1 MKEIT
6 QQKSVLTAAVLIA
19 LANLPASAQTAPAAS
34 ASEIAVLKQ
43 TVDALRRQVDEL
55 RAASAK
61 ANGPTEAAEGESQE
75 SVDART
81 PATKADVVGLR
92 ADIENYK
99 YDQSR
104 TQERNIPSVT
114 RNTRIGGGVTLRY
127 DSRSPAEEPG
137 TSAIGTTPSQARAA
151 GFAAPQFTLNFTG
164 NLYRDY
170 AEGRNLTYRLS
181 FSNNASASSSS
192 ATTDATNLVNAT
204 DAYLRYSFQPATGN
218 VEDPLGTVTL
228 GQQVMPFGLDA
239 QALDPEVKA
248 VIGNAG
254 FVGGLGLNKR
264 QVGVAVQGDF
274 EPYVD
279 FSNNYRAPLASYAL
293 GVYNGNGPNR
303 VDNNNHRDVAARL
316 AFTAPVDYNSWWR
329 QIQIGSSLYVGQPTL
344 GATNGYSA
352 NNVTGWSTRRGVDV
366 NWTHLPFSIAYE
378 WAYGKDRV
386 LPTDALVT
394 TRKNPDA
401 LVRGSGQYINFG
413 YTWGEQFLSS
423 SRQQGKYDDYW
434 PQSYQAF
441 IRFDQWDPNRSA
453 KVLNDKQYV
462 TTLGLNMFFAETT
475 KFQVNY
481 LRTRNQLGSSAPTA
495 TRPKA
500 SNALQAQFNAT
511 F

>member
-6 QQKSVLTAAVLIA
+6 PQKSVLTAAVLIA
-19 LANLPASAQTAPAAS
+19 LASSQASAQNTPPAS
-34 ASEIAVLKQ
+34 ASEVQTLKQ
-43 TVDALRRQVDEL
+43 TVEDLRRQVEAL
-55 RAASAK
+55 RATSKGTAPAE
-61 ANGPTEAAEGESQE
+61 PAEGESQE
-75 SVDART
+75 AVDART

-92 ADIENYK
+92 ADIESYK
-99 YDQSR
+99 YEQAR
-104 TQERNIPSVT
+104 AQERNIPSVT
-114 RNTRIGGGVTLRY
+114 RNTRIGGGVTLRF
-127 DSRSPAEEPG
+127 DSRSPSEEPG
-137 TSAIGTTPSQARAA
+137 TSAIGTTPAESRAA
-151 GFAAPQFTLNFTG
+151 GFATPQFTLNFTG

-170 AEGRNLTYRLS
+170 SEGRNLTYRLS

-192 ATTDATNLVNAT
+192 ATTDATNVVNAT
-204 DAYLRYSFQPATGN
+204 DAYIRYSYQPATGN

-228 GQQVMPFGLDA
+228 GQQVVPFGLDA

-254 FVGGLGLNKR
+254 FVSGLGLNKR
-264 QVGVAVQGDF
+264 QVGVAIQGDF

-279 FSNNYRAPLASYAL
+279 FSNNYRAPLVSYAL

-303 VDNNNHRDVAARL
+303 VDNNNHRDLVARL
-316 AFTAPVDYNSWWR
+316 AYTAPVDYNSWWR
-329 QIQIGSSLYVGQPTL
+329 QIQIGSSFYLGKPTL

-352 NNVTGWSTRRGVDV
+352 NNVIGRSTRRGFDV

-378 WAYGKDRV
+378 WAYGKDKV
-386 LPTDALVT
+386 LANDALVT
-394 TRKNPDA
+394 TGKNPDA
-401 LVRGSGQYINFG
+401 IVRGVGQYINLG

-453 KVLNDKQYV
+453 KVINDKQYV
-462 TTLGLNMFFAETT
+462 TTVGLNVFFAETT

-495 TRPKA
+495 ARPKA
-500 SNALQAQFNAT
+500 SNGLQAQFNAT